1 MSTSSQ
7 NPEERSPDSS
17 KRSPEEGSATPSKPA
32 KPSEATKPSEAA
44 RPSGTTKPS
53 ETAKPSAAGK
63 PSAAPKKP
71 SAEPA
76 RSSTR
81 PGSSASVSSSPGS
94 STPDSSDPSN
104 SDPGT
109 SDTSSSNLNSSAS
122 SGTDAEDTVTA
133 APAVDSRES
142 TSQSAPGSDT
152 RAPGSGSDT
161 SAPTE
166 QFPRFSPEAA
176 AQQNSVYSPEGSPSP
191 KQGTP
196 YSPEGSGSRQ
206 PQGESTHGA
215 PPQGT
220 PNPPSTPPWQGAG
233 SQHPPQG
240 PAHQGASPYQDAPY
254 QGAAS
259 QGSPYQG
266 AASQGAPHPQQ
277 GTPYQGSQYPQQGAT
292 PQGIPYPTSSA
303 GPSPRAATYL
313 APLARGA
320 TWKAVLIPPGIA
332 LAAGILVSIILTVV
346 VMSTAEVDSASQT
359 MGADTDKIGYALPFV
374 LMALALF
381 GSAAFRFDLQ
391 IEDFASANGALH
403 LSGAPL
409 LVTLVVLGTLWWFT
423 QWSERRQPSPNRGST
438 WIRIGIS
445 ALAFTIVLFLLQLI
459 FAARFALMEGGG
471 AAQFEF
477 SAVTARSF
485 FVPLLVI
492 AAVSAWGRVAGH
504 FKGTEAIGAPFLR
517 WAVPPLL
524 VAWVHL
530 VVMVAV
536 MSIVAIFVLP
546 FGLDVPGQVVPLV
559 FITMGLILTL
569 LVHLGGVT
577 FSIQGGFGSGS
588 GGFSDSGTFSES
600 LTIFSDEAPGQLWL
614 GLLAVVVAVL
624 AATLVATVTR
634 QPRWTVQGQD
644 PNQWHSAWRIPLA
657 FAAVWGILSLTAIPM
672 RASVSGSAGATDV
685 FGSMAA
691 GQAALS
697 TLAWSFLV
705 FAVWGG
711 LIEVLSRTLGPRL
724 ALTMPAVTRFLA
736 GRATH
741 PHWGR
746 ELGMSAPEYPLI
758 HRSAVSGTRSGQTP
772 PPPPQTPF
780 GPAGPQSGALQ
791 DSSGNPISQSAP
803 GSASQPAS
811 GTTSRS
817 AFDSA
822 LHAASGSTAQS
833 ASGAADPSVSGS
845 AAQSAP
851 DFAGP
856 SSSWSADPSPSQT
869 GTGSTRAWSEAGT
882 YSGAASA
889 PAQSAYD
896 GRSPGASGGPAKPFD
911 RKKATVVG
919 VISGVSV
926 LVIVAALIVVTQVN
940 GRMFGPEAAVE
951 KYLDRL
957 ADGDAEGA
965 LSIADV
971 DVPAEQRQLLTN
983 DVLGAAKALP
993 TDITVADADVSDD
1006 QATVSATFD
1015 LGGSK
1020 STTDFSLVKSG
1031 KTALFFDDW
1040 KLQSPELSYLAVETP
1055 GLTTVKVNGIDVD
1068 TDGSQLAL
1076 PAFPALYEVGLA
1088 EQTELISADPIEART
1103 FFAGSV
1109 DDADMEG
1116 VEPALLAAQP
1126 TDAFRSEVDKQV
1138 KTLID
1143 SCAQK
1148 TVAQPD
1154 GCPFGSFSAESYDA
1168 TNIKWSTSSYPT
1180 VTVAD
1185 SSSDPYYDLGETT
1198 GPNGGPAWAV
1208 TSVTEGEAFVT
1219 GNYDSFFDDDGTFDD
1234 TVTFS
1239 VDGTAEIVDGKV
1251 VITIND
1257 GYGY

>member
-1 MSTSSQ
+1 M
-7 NPEERSPDSS
+7 
-17 KRSPEEGSATPSKPA
+17 
-32 KPSEATKPSEAA
+32 
-44 RPSGTTKPS
+44 
-53 ETAKPSAAGK
+53 
-63 PSAAPKKP
+63 
-71 SAEPA
+71 
-76 RSSTR
+76 
-81 PGSSASVSSSPGS
+81 
-94 STPDSSDPSN
+94 
-104 SDPGT
+104 
-109 SDTSSSNLNSSAS
+109 
-122 SGTDAEDTVTA
+122 
-133 APAVDSRES
+133 
-142 TSQSAPGSDT
+142 
-152 RAPGSGSDT
+152 
-161 SAPTE
+161 
-166 QFPRFSPEAA
+166 
-176 AQQNSVYSPEGSPSP
+176 
-191 KQGTP
+191 
-196 YSPEGSGSRQ
+196 
-206 PQGESTHGA
+206 
-215 PPQGT
+215 
-220 PNPPSTPPWQGAG
+220 
-233 SQHPPQG
+233 
-240 PAHQGASPYQDAPY
+240 
-254 QGAAS
+254 
-259 QGSPYQG
+259 
-266 AASQGAPHPQQ
+266 
-277 GTPYQGSQYPQQGAT
+277 
-292 PQGIPYPTSSA
+292 
-303 GPSPRAATYL
+303 
-313 APLARGA
+313 
-320 TWKAVLIPPGIA
+320 LIPPGIA
-332 LAAGILVSIILTVV
+332 LAAGIVVSIILTVV
-346 VMSTAEVDSASQT
+346 VMSTAEVDDFSQT

-391 IEDFASANGALH
+391 IEDFASANGALY

-423 QWSERRQPSPNRGST
+423 RWSERRQPSPNRGST

-504 FKGTEAIGAPFLR
+504 FKGTDAIGAPFLR

-577 FSIQGGFGSGS
+577 FSMQGGLDTGYGD
-588 GGFSDSGTFSES
+588 FSDSGSFSES
-600 LTIFSDEAPGQLWL
+600 LTIFSDDAPGQLWL
-614 GLLAVVVAVL
+614 GLLAVVVAVV

-657 FAAVWGILSLTAIPM
+657 FAAVWGLLSLTAIPM
-672 RASVSGSAGATDV
+672 RASVRGSAGATDV

-691 GQAALS
+691 GQAGLS
-697 TLAWSFLV
+697 ALAWSFLV
-705 FAVWGG
+705 FALWGG

-746 ELGMSAPEYPLI
+746 ELGMSAPEFPLI
-758 HRSAVSGTRSGQTP
+758 HRSALSGPRSGNTP

-780 GPAGPQSGALQ
+780 GPTGPQSGAPQ
-791 DSSGNPISQSAP
+791 DSSGSPMPQSAP
-803 GSASQPAS
+803 GSAPQ
-811 GTTSRS
+811 S
-817 AFDSA
+817 AFGSA
-822 LHAASGSTAQS
+822 SQAASGPAAQS
-833 ASGAADPSVSGS
+833 VTGS

-851 DFAGP
+851 GFAGQ
-856 SSSWSADPSPSQT
+856 SSARGADSSPGQT
-869 GTGSTRAWSEAGT
+869 GTGSTRAWSETGAYAGAGSA
-882 YSGAASA
+882 SGHST
-889 PAQSAYD
+889 YD
-896 GRSPGASGGPAKPFD
+896 GRSPGAPGAPAKPFD

-971 DVPAEQRQLLTN
+971 DVPAEERQLLTN

-993 TDITVADADVSDD
+993 TDITVADADVSGD

-1116 VEPALLAAQP
+1116 VEPALLEAQP

-1154 GCPFGSFSAESYDA
+1154 GCPFGSYSAEGYDA
-1168 TNIKWSTSSYPT
+1168 TNIKWSISSYPT